1 MYTKSFNLWI
11 VKCLYTMMPLA
22 EFFDLLHTWTG
33 RSWFRPIDRAFV
45 LFLHRQ
51 DPSASSPVLL
61 GAALASHQLGRG
73 HLCLDLDSALTD
85 PDGTL
90 SLPAGDGHP
99 ERL

>member
-1 MYTKSFNLWI
+1 
-11 VKCLYTMMPLA
+11 MMPLA